1 MKSPAKV
8 SRRTSGSAAQSKSP
22 SSRRAALANFF
33 KPRGVAI
40 IGSVDTSPFT
50 RERNKRFGCPFCY
63 VNPRGGDAG
72 EVPVYKSVFEVPD
85 PVDLAIVK
93 VAASRT
99 PEIVEE
105 CARRGIRN
113 LVIFSNG
120 FSEIGGVGFEYE
132 RKLMEV
138 IERTGV
144 LAIGPNTNEN
154 AFESLPI
161 PEGHRGGL
169 IGLVTQSGFQGR
181 AIVEGT
187 AMGAGFTRWVPTGN
201 EAGLEASDMIEYFA
215 DDPNT
220 AAIAGYI
227 EGFKSGSKLR
237 AALNFANQRR
247 KPVVV
252 LKMGSTERGAAM
264 AASHTGHLA
273 GGDAAVD
280 GLLTQLGATRVRDL
294 DELLETANLFAKLPA
309 RTGTRCALYSVSG
322 GTVTLMSELAETYGV
337 PTPQLTPRTVA
348 ALTAIMPPYLR
359 VSNPIDNGGVFLT
372 ISSEETRFEALDLI
386 ANDPNIDIVVVGVG
400 GAYPGLADPFA
411 SDLMK
416 WAHRAKKP
424 VVATFNSPMTNSRAF
439 EYTVKSGVPVFR
451 SFRGCFQALAAFET
465 YRNKSKAFR
474 ERPSL
479 ARKLGAEQKNLL
491 ARPGIVAAG
500 EAARLLT
507 GAGVPMARET
517 LVQSAAAA
525 RKAAKAI
532 GFPVAM
538 KLMSPDFPHK
548 SDVGLV
554 KIGIADAASAE
565 ATFKALM
572 ARAMKLNRKATIDGV
587 LIQEQIGSGVEM
599 IVGLSHDSQMGAT
612 LTVGSGGIY
621 AEILKDVAVRPLP
634 VDEKDVREMIAGLK
648 MAPLLAGARGAKPAN
663 VNALV
668 KLVLKVAALAESTDG
683 MIAELDL
690 NPVIVLPDRAVAVDA
705 LLVAGSIKAGRE

>member
-1 MKSPAKV
+1 MSSPAKTSPRKSQV
-8 SRRTSGSAAQSKSP
+8 ASRAGSP
-22 SSRRAALANFF
+22 SSRREALANFF
-33 KPRGVAI
+33 KPRGVVI
-40 IGSVDTSPFT
+40 IGSVDTSPFQ

-72 EVPVYKSVFEVPD
+72 EFAVYKTVSEVPD

-120 FSEIGGVGFEYE
+120 FSEIGGVGHEYE
-132 RKLMEV
+132 RKLVEA

-154 AFESLPI
+154 AFEKLPI

-187 AMGAGFTRWVPTGN
+187 ALGAGFTRWVPMGN

-237 AALNFANQRR
+237 AALQIANQRK

-252 LKMGSTERGAAM
+252 LKMGSTARGASM

-273 GGDAAVD
+273 GGDAAVS
-280 GLLTQLGATRVRDL
+280 GLLTQHGVTRVRDL
-294 DELLETANLFAKLPA
+294 DELLETVNLFAKVPA
-309 RTGTRCALYSVSG
+309 GTGPRCALYSVSG
-322 GTVTLMSELAETYGV
+322 GTVTLMSEVAETYGV
-337 PTPQLTPRTVA
+337 PTPELTPKTVA
-348 ALTAIMPPYLR
+348 ALTAMMPPYLR
-359 VSNPIDNGGVFLT
+359 VSNPIDNGGSFLNT
-372 ISSEETRFEALDLI
+372 ASEETRLEALDLI
-386 ANDPNIDIVVVGVG
+386 ANDPNIDIVVIGVG

-424 VVATFNSPMTNSRAF
+424 VVATFNSPMMNSRAF
-439 EYTVKSGVPVFR
+439 EYTLKSGVPIFR
-451 SFRGCFQALAAFET
+451 SFRGCFQALAAFEA
-465 YRNKSKAFR
+465 YRVRSKTFR
-474 ERPSL
+474 VRPSL
-479 ARKLGAEQKNLL
+479 ARKLTGEQQKLL
-491 ARPGIVAAG
+491 AKPGIVAAG
-500 EAARLLT
+500 DATQLLT
-507 GAGVPMARET
+507 KAGVVLAKEV
-517 LVQSAAAA
+517 LVQTASAA
-525 RKAAKAI
+525 RKAARSI
-532 GFPVAM
+532 GCPVAM

-587 LIQEQIGSGVEM
+587 LIQEQVGSGVEM
-599 IVGLSHDSQMGAT
+599 IVGLSRDAQMGTT
-612 LTVGSGGIY
+612 LTIGSGGIY

-634 VDEKDVREMIAGLK
+634 VDEQDVREMIAGLK

-668 KLVLKVAALAESTDG
+668 KLALKVAALAESAEG
-683 MIAELDL
+683 LIAELDL

-705 LLVAGSIKAGRE
+705 LLVAGSKI